1 MVMRV
6 SSFESLRI
14 HHVDRLGT
22 GAACTPTPYT
32 EAQSWGGRS
41 VPSSAAILGP
51 PPELPPDSSARPV
64 YRHDTGCRDRRGT
77 GNDSS
82 WERPGV
88 HELEVDG
95 GFKLIAATSV
105 RIQPPGLVE
114 SGRAIGRAGW
124 PGRRAPGGRAR
135 PGRGGR
141 KDRHAPDRADPAFPA
156 PVHSRGS
163 ARGSDAPTPPPG
175 LRRSAAGAVLGRHP
189 CVRRPWLA
197 DLAVAPG
204 ARLGLRVRP
213 GRLAT
218 PWLISARA
226 PGSCSGTRSS
236 CRSS

>member
-41 VPSSAAILGP
+41 VPSTAAILGP
-51 PPELPPDSSARPV
+51 PPELPPDAPARPV
-64 YRHDTGCRDRRGT
+64 YRHDTGCRDRRAT
-77 GNDSS
+77 GNWSS
-82 WERPGV
+82 RERPGV

-95 GFKLIAATSV
+95 GFKIIGATSV

-135 PGRGGR
+135 PERGGR
-141 KDRHAPDRADPAFPA
+141 RDRHAPDRADLAFPA
-156 PVHSRGS
+156 PVHSRRPS
-163 ARGSDAPTPPPG
+163 RGSDPPTPPHG
-175 LRRSAAGAVLGRHP
+175 LRRSAARAVPGRHP
-189 CVRRPWLA
+189 CVRRRGLA
-197 DLAVAPG
+197 DM
-204 ARLGLRVRP
+204 
-213 GRLAT
+213 
-218 PWLISARA
+218 
-226 PGSCSGTRSS
+226 
-236 CRSS
+236 